1 MKLDRAWPLLKPVEK
16 VVEKVV
22 VQENRVWPKSLK
34 SALDQTVERSLGEL
48 LKESFPETEFDESD
62 SDQDPKQ
69 PTKPVKHA
77 KVSLIDQSSTIWIA
91 FGVLAFVIFMA
102 INNLH
107 QKIATL
113 ESWLHG
119 RMMSSH

>member
-1 MKLDRAWPLLKPVEK
+1 MKLDRAWPLL
-16 VVEKVV
+16 EKVV
-22 VQENRVWPKSLK
+22 VQENRVWPKSVK
-34 SALDQTVERSLGEL
+34 SALDQTVERSIGEL
-48 LKESFPETEFDESD
+48 LKESFPETEFEESDDSDD

-69 PTKPVKHA
+69 PTKAVKHA
-77 KVSLIDQSSTIWIA
+77 KVSLIDQTSTIWIA
-91 FGVLAFVIFMA
+91 FGLLAFVIFMA